1 MLTIKQRQQTIFF
14 ILLFGWSGLTAQQAP
29 AVANAASGTLLDRI
43 VAVVNGE
50 VIALSELKEAMALMR
65 FGVNLPGSLTS
76 SASRVKPET
85 VSLEREALNQL
96 IERKVQ
102 LQLARKRG
110 ISVEPNEIEQLLREI
125 INKNERHTD
134 ESFRNAL
141 ARENLTLERYMKNLE
156 EQLIIFK
163 LATREVKSG
172 ILLDEKELHDYYL
185 NHLDRYT
192 LPDEIHIRQILLD
205 LPGPELNESV
215 LEKARM
221 LIALLNN
228 GADFQSLAREH
239 SHNTGGEESGDL
251 GFIKKNQL
259 LPAIEK
265 AIHGLQPGEISDP
278 VETHAG
284 IYILMVE
291 EIREGQHKPFD
302 EVKPLIRETLFQER
316 SAQRYHEWL
325 QDIRN
330 AAQVNIKVQH

>member
-1 MLTIKQRQQTIFF
+1 MKQRQKAIFF
-14 ILLFGWSGLTAQQAP
+14 ILLLGWAP
-29 AVANAASGTLLDRI
+29 AVANAASSGRLLDRI

-50 VIALSELKEAMALMR
+50 VIALSELKEAMAQMR
-65 FGVNLPGSLTS
+65 FGVDLPGSMTS
-76 SASRVKPET
+76 PAARVHPET
-85 VSLEREALNQL
+85 VLLEREALNQL

-125 INKNERHTD
+125 MNENELYTD
-134 ESFRNAL
+134 EAFRNAL
-141 ARENLTLERYMKNLE
+141 ARENLTLERYKKNLE

-163 LATREVKSG
+163 LAAREVKSG

-205 LPGPELNESV
+205 LPEPELKESV
-215 LEKARM
+215 LEKARV
-221 LIALLNN
+221 LLAQLNN
-228 GADFQSLAREH
+228 DADFQSLAREH
-239 SHNTGGEESGDL
+239 SHNTEGKEGGDL

-259 LPAIEK
+259 LPVIEK

-284 IYILMVE
+284 IHILKVE
-291 EIREGQHKPFD
+291 EIREGQRKPFD

-316 SAQRYHEWL
+316 AAQRYHQWL

-330 AAQVNIKVQH
+330 AAQVEIKIQY